1 MQVNIVSENQTTNKH
16 IYFQFPHNEIHFA
29 QTTKIISKKEGYK
42 TMVLNHFITEQ
53 FIPMNFD
60 LEQNYPNPFNGK
72 TFIKYH
78 VPHKSKVT
86 IMVFNCDGF
95 ILEKVIKK
103 EHNPGVYEV
112 EIFLDGLPEGTYFY
126 QMITDKYT
134 ETRSMELIKMN

>member
-1 MQVNIVSENQTTNKH
+1 MSEKQTINKH
-16 IYFQFPHNEIHFA
+16 TYFQFPHKEIHSM
-29 QTTKIISKKEGYK
+29 QTTKIIRKKEGYK
-42 TMVLNHFITEQ
+42 TMVLNHFITEK

-60 LEQNYPNPFNGK
+60 LEQNYPNPFNGN

-126 QMITDKYT
+126 QMITNKYT